1 MKDTWMNCLKN
12 DVRNLILDEYRET
25 KNAIPNESIWAAGYE
40 ASPDSGSDQNPHEE
54 NIKELRAYL
63 EDLKAY
69 AKQCGVSITDDD

>member
-12 DVRNLILDEYRET
+12 DVRNLILGEYRET
-25 KNAIPNESIWAAGYE
+25 KGAIRDESVWAAGHE
-40 ASPDSGSDQNPHEE
+40 ACPDSGSDQNPHEE